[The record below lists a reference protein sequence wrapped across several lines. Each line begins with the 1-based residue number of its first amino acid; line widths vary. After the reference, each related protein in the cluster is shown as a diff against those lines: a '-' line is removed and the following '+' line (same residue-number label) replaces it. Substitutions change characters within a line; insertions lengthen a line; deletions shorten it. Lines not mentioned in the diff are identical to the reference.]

1 MDRRTVAPA
10 RDDDATRVLDSGFWL
25 VLVLAVVCGVLL
37 VASVARGLAGSG
49 DGAAPGDGAS
59 AGGAAVGAAASGS
72 PGPSPS
78 VDPAAFLDPNP
89 VAAPPIELT
98 APDGRPF
105 SLASLRGSPT
115 FVFFGYTHCPD
126 VCPATIG
133 TIGEVLAATDV
144 GARAVFVT
152 IDPERDTTTWLTEYA
167 KYLPGGFVALTGTPA
182 QISTTAKAWDVQYAK
197 VDEGDPNGYGMSHT
211 ATVRLVDAD
220 GVVRATFPFGTTRE
234 QMAAA
239 LDSVAAGTTSSA
251 TTAPSS
257 ASPVSPATTGAP
269 TAAPSPTVAPTP
281 TGGTSASPGAADL
294 DIHVVSTSV
303 WAGPPS
309 PIILTLSRAGD
320 RVNDATLRP
329 TVQLRSLDGAPVGD
343 PVVAVPVQPPGEV
356 TVSYVASPAIP
367 AAGLWH
373 LAVTADLPSAPTSG
387 SVDVRALD
395 PGTTAAI
402 GAPAPTAHTPTL
414 TDVGGVAKAI
424 TTDPAPDLR
433 LSSTST
439 TDALAAGRPFVLV
452 IDSTKFRVS
461 PACGRAVV
469 MARYLL
475 DRWPDVAFIHLEPYR
490 YSVVTDTPSLDGSLV
505 DPTLTDPA
513 AAWGIGGEP
522 WGARSMPWV
531 FVVDGHGIVRAAYQG
546 VMGSDDVDVIVSMIA
561 AGG

>member
-1 MDRRTVAPA
+1 MTAARTAGPRSAPPP
-10 RDDDATRVLDSGFWL
+10 RLPPTRT
-25 VLVLAVVCGVLL
+25 
-37 VASVARGLAGSG
+37 ASL
-49 DGAAPGDGAS
+49 
-59 AGGAAVGAAASGS
+59 
-72 PGPSPS
+72 
-78 VDPAAFLDPNP
+78 DPAAFLDPNP

-98 APDGRPF
+98 SPDGRPF

-167 KYLPGGFVALTGTPA
+167 KYLPGGFMALTGTPA
-182 QISTTAKAWDVQYAK
+182 EIATTAKAWDVQYAK
-197 VDEGDPNGYGMSHT
+197 VDEGDPTGYGMSHT
-211 ATVRLVDAD
+211 ATVRLVDAA
-220 GVVRATFPFGTTRE
+220 GAVRATFPFGTTRE
-234 QMAAA
+234 QMAAV
-239 LDSVAAGTTSSA
+239 LKDVAAGTAPTS
-251 TTAPSS
+251 TPAPSA
-257 ASPVSPATTGAP
+257 ASPVSPAPTAAPTVAP
-269 TAAPSPTVAPTP
+269 TAAPTP
-281 TGGTSASPGAADL
+281 VPSAGAAASAGDL
-294 DIHVVSTSV
+294 DVVVVSTSV

-320 RVNDATLRP
+320 RVNDASLRP
-329 TVQLRSLDGAPVGD
+329 VVQLRSLDGAPVGD
-343 PVVAVPVQPPGEV
+343 PVVAVPVQPPGED

-367 AAGLWH
+367 APGLWH
-373 LAVTADLPSAPTSG
+373 LTVTADAGRPRRRVARPTSARSTPARPRRSG
-387 SVDVRALD
+387 RRPRPRTPRRSR
-395 PGTTAAI
+395 TSAAW
-402 GAPAPTAHTPTL
+402 PRP
-414 TDVGGVAKAI
+414 I

-433 LSSTST
+433 LSTTST

-490 YSVVTDTPSLDGSLV
+490 YSVVTDTPLLDGSLV

-513 AAWGIGGEP
+513 AAWGIGGAP